1 MKNIYI
7 HETHTLYAQNNE
19 LHLLNDTQSIVI
31 NIDTFI
37 HDLPA
42 IIRLCKTEYKKSN
55 KELYKRIE
63 NALKKQLWNIQR
75 NLIK

>member
-1 MKNIYI
+1 MKNIYL
-7 HETHTLYAQNNE
+7 HETHSIYATDNE

-63 NALKKQLWNIQR
+63 NALKK
-75 NLIK
+75 

>member
-7 HETHTLYAQNNE
+7 YDTHTLYAENNE

-42 IIRLCKTEYKKSN
+42 IIRLCKAEHKKSN

-63 NALKKQLWNIQR
+63 NALKE
-75 NLIK
+75 

>member
-1 MKNIYI
+1 MQDIYI
-7 HETHTLYAQNNE
+7 YDSHTLYAIDNE

-37 HDLPA
+37 HDLPS
-42 IIRLCKTEYKKSN
+42 IIYLCKKEHKKSN

-63 NALKKQLWNIQR
+63 NALKE
-75 NLIK
+75 

>member
-7 HETHTLYAQNNE
+7 HETHTIYVDNE
-19 LHLLNDTQSIVI
+19 LHLINDKQSIVI

-63 NALKKQLWNIQR
+63 NALKE
-75 NLIK
+75 

>member
-1 MKNIYI
+1 MKNTYL
-7 HETHTLYAQNNE
+7 HDTHTLYAIDNE
-19 LHLLNDTQSIVI
+19 LHLINDKQSIVI

-37 HDLPA
+37 HDLPS

-63 NALKKQLWNIQR
+63 NALKE
-75 NLIK
+75 

>member
-1 MKNIYI
+1 MKNTYI
-7 HETHTLYAQNNE
+7 HETHTIYATDNE
-19 LHLLNDTQSIVI
+19 LHLINDTQSIVI

-42 IIRLCKTEYKKSN
+42 IIRLCKTEYKKTN

-63 NALKKQLWNIQR
+63 NALKE
-75 NLIK
+75 

>member
-1 MKNIYI
+1 MKNTYI
-7 HETHTLYAQNNE
+7 HETHTIYATDNE

-37 HDLPA
+37 HDLPS
-42 IIRLCKTEYKKSN
+42 IIYLCKKEHKKSN

-63 NALKKQLWNIQR
+63 NALKE
-75 NLIK
+75 

>member
-1 MKNIYI
+1 MQDIYI
-7 HETHTLYAQNNE
+7 YDSHTLYAIDNE

-37 HDLPA
+37 HDLPS
-42 IIRLCKTEYKKSN
+42 IIRLCKTEHKKTN

-63 NALKKQLWNIQR
+63 DALKE
-75 NLIK
+75 

>member
-1 MKNIYI
+1 MKNTYL
-7 HETHTLYAQNNE
+7 HETHTIYVENNE
-19 LHLLNDTQSIVI
+19 LHLLNDKHSIVI

-63 NALKKQLWNIQR
+63 NALKE
-75 NLIK
+75 

>member
-1 MKNIYI
+1 MQDIYI
-7 HETHTLYAQNNE
+7 YDSHTLYAIDNE

-37 HDLPA
+37 HDLPS
-42 IIRLCKTEYKKSN
+42 IIRLCKKEHTKSN

-63 NALKKQLWNIQR
+63 NALKE
-75 NLIK
+75 